1 MTMSLSSLSPL
12 QRPQTVWSRHVC
24 WPALTSVFLLTSFA
38 ASTGKSGQFIAAEQ
52 PPHRGDRLRSVD
64 NFRSGFASTQPRVA
78 AVTART
84 TVSAAASPAID
95 WSNFSQRIGD
105 PDTVDKKT
113 ASLSPLGT
121 DVVDTMES
129 GLDARGTAS
138 TGGAGAKPGVYSSIG
153 VFSADDQP
161 ESAAVNQAGE
171 PRKTSATAGAR
182 PDLIAQMPQEY
193 TALAIKI
200 AVEEGVD
207 PNWVLSIM
215 RAENGDFDPELVS
228 AGGAIGLMQV
238 MPKIGRAFGAADLTD
253 PEQNIRAGTRFLRL
267 LIDKYRNPVLVASA
281 YNAGEPRVDARHSL
295 PLIQETADYVTRV
308 VGYYTGTSSP
318 SSASSTANPTPSA
331 PAPGRPAGRADRA
344 RSPMLVFSISGTPVA
359 ASRSQEEVA
368 EIPFGVPVK
377 IVKEEV
383 HP

>member
-1 MTMSLSSLSPL
+1 MDRSPLSPL
-12 QRPQTVWSRHVC
+12 QRPQTEWSRHVFF
-24 WPALTSVFLLTSFA
+24 WPALTSVLLLTSFT
-38 ASTGKSGQFIAAEQ
+38 ASTGKGGQFIVAA
-52 PPHRGDRLRSVD
+52 PPPQRGDRLRSVD
-64 NFRSGFASTQPRVA
+64 NFRSGFAATQPSLAAVA
-78 AVTART
+78 AT
-84 TVSAAASPAID
+84 TTESAASSPAIN
-95 WSNFSQRIGD
+95 WSNFSQRVGE
-105 PDTVDKKT
+105 PDTADRMT

-121 DVVDTMES
+121 DVVDTMQS
-129 GLDARGTAS
+129 SVDPRGTAS
-138 TGGAGAKPGVYSSIG
+138 SGGAGAKTGVYSSIS

-161 ESAAVNQAGE
+161 VSAAVNQAGE
-171 PRKTSATAGAR
+171 PRKSSATAGAR
-182 PDLIAQMPQEY
+182 PDLISQMPQEY

-228 AGGAIGLMQV
+228 AAGAIGLMQV
-238 MPKIGRAFGAADLTD
+238 MPKIGKAFGAADLTD

-267 LIDKYRNPVLVASA
+267 LIDKYRNPVLIASA

-308 VGYYTGTSSP
+308 VGYYTGASSP
-318 SSASSTANPTPSA
+318 SSASSTTNATPSV
-331 PAPGRPAGRADRA
+331 PAPGRPTGRADRA

-359 ASRSQEEVA
+359 ARRSQKEAA
-368 EIPFGVPVK
+368 EIPFGGPVK

>member
-1 MTMSLSSLSPL
+1 MAMFLSPLSPL
-12 QRPQTVWSRHVC
+12 QRPQTEWSRHVF
-24 WPALTSVFLLTSFA
+24 WPALTSVVILTSFT
-38 ASTGKSGQFIAAEQ
+38 ASTGKGGQFIVAA
-52 PPHRGDRLRSVD
+52 PPPQRGDRLRSVD
-64 NFRSGFASTQPRVA
+64 NFKSGVAPTQPSLA
-78 AVTART
+78 AVGAATK
-84 TVSAAASPAID
+84 VSVASPPAID
-95 WSNFSQRIGD
+95 WTNFSQRIGE
-105 PDTVDKKT
+105 PDTAEKMT
-113 ASLSPLGT
+113 PSLSPLGT
-121 DVVDTMES
+121 NVVDTMES
-129 GLDARGTAS
+129 SLDARGTAS
-138 TGGAGAKPGVYSSIG
+138 SGAAGAKSGVYSSIG

-161 ESAAVNQAGE
+161 VIAPANQAGE
-171 PRKTSATAGAR
+171 PRKSSAAAGAR

-228 AGGAIGLMQV
+228 AAGAIGLMQV
-238 MPKIGRAFGAADLTD
+238 MPKIGKAFGAADLTD

-295 PLIQETADYVTRV
+295 PLIQETADYVARA

-318 SSASSTANPTPSA
+318 SSASSTANAAPSA
-331 PAPGRPAGRADRA
+331 PAPGRPTGRADRA
-344 RSPMLVFSISGTPVA
+344 RSPMLVFSILGTPVA
-359 ASRSQEEVA
+359 ASRSQEEA
-368 EIPFGVPVK
+368 AAIPFGGPVK

-383 HP
+383 LP

>member
-1 MTMSLSSLSPL
+1 MHRSPLSPL
-12 QRPQTVWSRHVC
+12 QRPHTEWSRHVF
-24 WPALTSVFLLTSFA
+24 WPALTSVLLLTSFT
-38 ASTGKSGQFIAAEQ
+38 ASTGKGGQFIAAAQ
-52 PPHRGDRLRSVD
+52 PPQQGDRLRSVD
-64 NFRSGFASTQPRVA
+64 NFRSDFASTRPSVA
-78 AVTART
+78 AVAATT

-95 WSNFSQRIGD
+95 WRNFSQRVGE
-105 PDTVDKKT
+105 PDTADKMT

-121 DVVDTMES
+121 EVVETMKS
-129 GLDARGTAS
+129 SVQARGTAS
-138 TGGAGAKPGVYSSIG
+138 STGAGAKPGVYSSIS
-153 VFSADDQP
+153 VFSTDDHP
-161 ESAAVNQAGE
+161 VSAALNQTGE
-171 PRKTSATAGAR
+171 PRKSSATAGAR
-182 PDLIAQMPQEY
+182 PDLTAHMPREY
-193 TALAIKI
+193 SALAIKI

-228 AGGAIGLMQV
+228 AAGAIGLMQV
-238 MPKIGRAFGAADLTD
+238 MPKIGKAFGAADLTD
-253 PEQNIRAGTRFLRL
+253 PKQNIRAGTRFLRL

-308 VGYYTGTSSP
+308 VGYYTGASSP
-318 SSASSTANPTPSA
+318 SLGSRPANATPSA

-344 RSPMLVFSISGTPVA
+344 RSPMLVFSISGTPMP
-359 ASRSQEEVA
+359 ASRSQKEAA
-368 EIPFGVPVK
+368 EIPFGGPVT

>member
-1 MTMSLSSLSPL
+1 MDRSPLSPL
-12 QRPQTVWSRHVC
+12 QRPHTEWSRHVF
-24 WPALTSVFLLTSFA
+24 WPALTSALLLTSFT
-38 ASTGKSGQFIAAEQ
+38 ASTGEGGQFIAAA
-52 PPHRGDRLRSVD
+52 PPPQRGDRLRSVD
-64 NFRSGFASTQPRVA
+64 NFRSDFAPTQPSLAAVA
-78 AVTART
+78 AT
-84 TVSAAASPAID
+84 TTENAASSPAID
-95 WSNFSQRIGD
+95 WSNFSQRIGE
-105 PDTVDKKT
+105 PDTTDKMT

-129 GLDARGTAS
+129 SPDARGTAS
-138 TGGAGAKPGVYSSIG
+138 TEGAGAKPGVHLPIS

-161 ESAAVNQAGE
+161 VSAAVNQTGE
-171 PRKTSATAGAR
+171 PRKSSATTGVR
-182 PDLIAQMPQEY
+182 PDLIAQMPQKY

-228 AGGAIGLMQV
+228 AAGAIGLMQV

-318 SSASSTANPTPSA
+318 SSTSSTANPTPSA

-359 ASRSQEEVA
+359 ASPHQDAAAAV
-368 EIPFGVPVK
+368 PFGGPVK

-383 HP
+383 HQ

>member
-1 MTMSLSSLSPL
+1 MAVTTTES
-12 QRPQTVWSRHVC
+12 
-24 WPALTSVFLLTSFA
+24 A
-38 ASTGKSGQFIAAEQ
+38 AS
-52 PPHRGDRLRSVD
+52 
-64 NFRSGFASTQPRVA
+64 
-78 AVTART
+78 
-84 TVSAAASPAID
+84 SPAID
-95 WSNFSQRIGD
+95 WTNFSQRIGE
-105 PDTVDKKT
+105 PDTADKMT

-121 DVVDTMES
+121 NVVDTMES
-129 GLDARGTAS
+129 SLDVQGTALS
-138 TGGAGAKPGVYSSIG
+138 GGAGAKPGVYSLIG

-161 ESAAVNQAGE
+161 VSAAVNQAGE
-171 PRKTSATAGAR
+171 PHKSSATAGAR

-200 AVEEGVD
+200 SVEEGVD

-228 AGGAIGLMQV
+228 ATGAIGLMQV
-238 MPKIGRAFGAADLTD
+238 MPKIGKAFGAADLTD

-281 YNAGEPRVDARHSL
+281 YNAGEPRVDVRHSL
-295 PLIQETADYVTRV
+295 PLIEETADYVTRV
-308 VGYYTGTSSP
+308 VGYYTGASSP
-318 SSASSTANPTPSA
+318 SSASSTGNATPAA
-331 PAPGRPAGRADRA
+331 PAPGRPIGRADRA

-359 ASRSQEEVA
+359 ASRSQEEAA
-368 EIPFGVPVK
+368 EIPFGSPVK

>member
-1 MTMSLSSLSPL
+1 M
-12 QRPQTVWSRHVC
+12 
-24 WPALTSVFLLTSFA
+24 
-38 ASTGKSGQFIAAEQ
+38 
-52 PPHRGDRLRSVD
+52 
-64 NFRSGFASTQPRVA
+64 
-78 AVTART
+78 
-84 TVSAAASPAID
+84 SAAASPAID

>member
-1 MTMSLSSLSPL
+1 VAATTTAS
-12 QRPQTVWSRHVC
+12 
-24 WPALTSVFLLTSFA
+24 A
-38 ASTGKSGQFIAAEQ
+38 AS
-52 PPHRGDRLRSVD
+52 
-64 NFRSGFASTQPRVA
+64 
-78 AVTART
+78 
-84 TVSAAASPAID
+84 SPAID
-95 WSNFSQRIGD
+95 WTNFTQRIGE
-105 PDTVDKKT
+105 PGAADKMT

-121 DVVDTMES
+121 NVIDTMES
-129 GLDARGTAS
+129 GIEARGTAS
-138 TGGAGAKPGVYSSIG
+138 SGGAGAKPGVYSSIG
-153 VFSADDQP
+153 VSSADDQV
-161 ESAAVNQAGE
+161 SAAVNQAGE
-171 PRKTSATAGAR
+171 PRKSSATAGAR
-182 PDLIAQMPQEY
+182 PDLIAHIPQEY

-207 PNWVLSIM
+207 PDWVLSIM
-215 RAENGDFDPELVS
+215 CAENGDFDPELVS
-228 AGGAIGLMQV
+228 AAGAIGLMQV

-308 VGYYTGTSSP
+308 VGYYTGASSP
-318 SSASSTANPTPSA
+318 SSASSTANAAPSA
-331 PAPGRPAGRADRA
+331 PAPGRPTGRADRA

-359 ASRSQEEVA
+359 ASHSQEEA
-368 EIPFGVPVK
+368 AAIPFGGPVK

>member
-1 MTMSLSSLSPL
+1 MDRSPLSPL
-12 QRPQTVWSRHVC
+12 QRPQIDSSRHVF
-24 WPALTSVFLLTSFA
+24 WPALTAVLLLTSFTT
-38 ASTGKSGQFIAAEQ
+38 STGKGGQFIAAEQ
-52 PPHRGDRLRSVD
+52 PPQRGDRLGSLD
-64 NFRSGFASTQPRVA
+64 SFRSDFALIQPSVVA
-78 AVTART
+78 AAATTTA
-84 TVSAAASPAID
+84 SAAASPAID
-95 WSNFSQRIGD
+95 WSNFSQRIGG
-105 PDTVDKKT
+105 PDTADTMT
-113 ASLSPLGT
+113 ADLFSLGT
-121 DVVDTMES
+121 NVLETMES
-129 GLDARGTAS
+129 SVHARGTAS
-138 TGGAGAKPGVYSSIG
+138 SAGAGAKSGVYSSIS

-161 ESAAVNQAGE
+161 VSAAVNQAGE
-171 PRKTSATAGAR
+171 PRESSAPAGAR

-228 AGGAIGLMQV
+228 AAGAIGLMQV

-308 VGYYTGTSSP
+308 VGYYTGA
-318 SSASSTANPTPSA
+318 SSASSTANAAPSA
-331 PAPGRPAGRADRA
+331 PAPGRPTGRADRA

-359 ASRSQEEVA
+359 ASRSQEEA
-368 EIPFGVPVK
+368 AAIPFGGSVK